1 MAMFRDFHQV
11 GTTLVIATHDDRAIA
26 ALGGRILHLD
36 HGRIGEVAAS

>member
-1 MAMFRDFHQV
+1 
-11 GTTLVIATHDDRAIA
+11 VIATHDDRAIA